1 MVAVTGAIAGLT
13 AEPTSGSQLIL
24 LALSGAL
31 SSLASDGLVVA
42 PNDQARSR
50 SPSDEHRQQDRNRIN
65 RNRNRTLGVNLRR
78 RSLSS
83 REPSP
88 EEALRLRRRR
98 ASSSPRRRRRVS
110 SSPPPLA
117 SPERDPLMGIVR
129 LLQGSN
135 ASPRLFQ
142 GPR

>member
-13 AEPTSGSQLIL
+13 AEPTPGSQLIL

-42 PNDQARSR
+42 PDNQSRSR
-50 SPSDEHRQQDRNRIN
+50 SPSDERRQRDRNRIN
-65 RNRNRTLGVNLRR
+65 RNRNRTLGINLRR

-88 EEALRLRRRR
+88 DEALRPRRRR
-98 ASSSPRRRRRVS
+98 ASSSP
-110 SSPPPLA
+110 PPLE
-117 SPERDPLMGIVR
+117 SPERDPLAGIVR